1 VEEKMRPTFQTEL
14 FNSKTVVTAA
24 AAAWALGVSVQP
36 AYAQPDR
43 AEAAMRAGN
52 GPEAEAA
59 HSITLQS
66 DPNNLKA
73 LVGRGT
79 ARAWQKN
86 WSGAINDLERA
97 LAIDPDNLEAL
108 VALGY
113 ANAWSGQYPSA
124 ESNFQRALALAPDS
138 QSAKKGLAY
147 SAYWAGRNEDAAQ
160 QFEKLAYEIP
170 DDPEPFVGVGMA
182 RLANGNAGRAA
193 KAYKSA
199 LAIDPARE
207 DAKKG
212 LTAAYD
218 YPALAEVSVWGGT
231 TSGGG
236 DAGLRLVELASWV
249 TPRTRIWAK
258 YDNGLSLDNP
268 VLARTGANAETFYG
282 GLLQQIGDD
291 FLALGEIGYRNLPAG
306 ENQEIYKVEGTFL
319 SKLGATK
326 AGVQIS
332 PHSAGFT
339 DRLFYAG
346 QNFRVNKNLSF
357 EPTVYLARTGASRDD
372 EWRLVGYGE
381 YKTDDYSIGVG
392 IGGGDVSSANP
403 LADGGVFVAY
413 ANASIRVGG
422 WHRLHFNVTREEAP
436 LNSFTRFLAGVTFRL
451 PRN

>member
-1 VEEKMRPTFQTEL
+1 MRPTFQTDL
-14 FNSKTVVTAA
+14 LNSKTVVSAA
-24 AAAWALGVSVQP
+24 AAALALGVSAQP
-36 AYAQPDR
+36 VYAQPDR
-43 AEAAMRAGN
+43 AEAAMQAGN

-86 WSGAINDLERA
+86 WSGAISDLNRA
-97 LAIDPDNLEAL
+97 LAIDPNNLEAL

-113 ANAWSGQYPSA
+113 ANAWSGQYASA

-160 QFEKLAYEIP
+160 QFEKLVYEIP
-170 DDPEPFVGVGMA
+170 DDPEPLVGVGMA

-218 YPALAEVSVWGGT
+218 YPALAELSVWGGT

-236 DAGLRLVELASWV
+236 DAGLSLGGLASWV
-249 TPRTRIWAK
+249 TP
-258 YDNGLSLDNP
+258 
-268 VLARTGANAETFYG
+268 
-282 GLLQQIGDD
+282 
-291 FLALGEIGYRNLPAG
+291 
-306 ENQEIYKVEGTFL
+306 
-319 SKLGATK
+319 
-326 AGVQIS
+326 
-332 PHSAGFT
+332 
-339 DRLFYAG
+339 
-346 QNFRVNKNLSF
+346 
-357 EPTVYLARTGASRDD
+357 
-372 EWRLVGYGE
+372 
-381 YKTDDYSIGVG
+381 
-392 IGGGDVSSANP
+392 
-403 LADGGVFVAY
+403 
-413 ANASIRVGG
+413 
-422 WHRLHFNVTREEAP
+422 
-436 LNSFTRFLAGVTFRL
+436 
-451 PRN
+451 